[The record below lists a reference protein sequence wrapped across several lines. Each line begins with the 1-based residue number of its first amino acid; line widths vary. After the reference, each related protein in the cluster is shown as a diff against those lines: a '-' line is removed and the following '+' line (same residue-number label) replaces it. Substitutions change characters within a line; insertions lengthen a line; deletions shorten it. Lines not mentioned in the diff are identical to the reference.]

1 MKTYFDNG
9 AAMEFS
15 NKGPQG
21 AGYTVRIAK
30 EGFSYKS
37 LNGKVDADVKFAEI
51 GALNLTDYCSQ
62 NSGYKVRLRGL
73 NMRDMGFPE
82 LELDT
87 IPCDNAHNIRETKPL
102 LIAFAASKLGAEFP
116 NNLFSLE
123 TELGETPGEQRI
135 RLSYGVIRGAKHQ
148 VKLADIK
155 RVKCVCNGALG
166 TLCVYTKAK
175 GGFFDM
181 PDMKLPLSEV
191 TLPLLEAVMTR
202 NTGNGIDFSQGNG
215 FDQKNSEYIII
226 RYMDS
231 GFFVSGDGSFREP
244 WQEIAYRRIKAYNYD
259 VNEHWGEKMG

>member
-51 GALNLTDYCSQ
+51 GALDLTGYCSQ
-62 NSGYKVRLRGL
+62 NAGYKVRLRGL
-73 NMRDMGFPE
+73 NMRDMGLPE

-87 IPCDNAHNIRETKPL
+87 IPCDNAHNIRESKPL

-123 TELGETPGEQRI
+123 TELGETPASKE
-135 RLSYGVIRGAKHQ
+135 
-148 VKLADIK
+148 
-155 RVKCVCNGALG
+155 
-166 TLCVYTKAK
+166 
-175 GGFFDM
+175 
-181 PDMKLPLSEV
+181 
-191 TLPLLEAVMTR
+191 LPLLRCHQRRQASSEACGYQESQVR
-202 NTGNGIDFSQGNG
+202 EQGSTGRTLRLHEGKGRLFRYA
-215 FDQKNSEYIII
+215 EYEAS
-226 RYMDS
+226 D
-231 GFFVSGDGSFREP
+231 
-244 WQEIAYRRIKAYNYD
+244 K
-259 VNEHWGEKMG
+259 